1 MKKLSLMLGSLLF
14 VSGVVYGKEV
24 VVAPV
29 EMVTETVYVAVTPEP
44 VTNIYGKIGLDVW
57 SEYDK
62 STYGGLKLTDGDTD
76 SLGFE
81 VALEVTRN
89 ITKNLELGLGI
100 AYQRHSDYD
109 TYSVFDGNMGGKIEF
124 DRYDSVPVYV
134 VGKYNFEQY
143 SNGLKPYLKAV
154 TGVSFNFDKGD
165 VKIKTDSNINEKIN
179 MDIENGLYFGIGG
192 GIEYN
197 DFFVDLMYQVNTA
210 EAELKINDLRIEEMW
225 ETDVDY
231 SRITLGFGYKFS
243 Y

>member
-29 EMVTETVYVAVTPEP
+29 EMVTETVYIAVTPEP

-62 STYGGLKLTDGDTD
+62 STFVETKITDGDTD

-109 TYSVFDGNMGGKIEF
+109 SYSIFSTEKVEF
-124 DRYDSVPVYV
+124 GRYDSVPVYV

-154 TGVSFNFDKGD
+154 TGVSFNFDKED
-165 VKIKTDSNINEKIN
+165 VKFKSDGGLNEKLN

-192 GIEYN
+192 GIEYK

-210 EAELKINDLRIEEMW
+210 EAELKYGNLKMEQMW
-225 ETDVDY
+225 ETDVNY